1 MRQTTKMTK
10 KQAKAFEEFR
20 EGMLKLGYGIGRPV
34 KAGEIRRNSPPNKT
48 YKKRG
53 RTYTRPS
60 AKAFWNSGFA
70 EGTMRNIPQANG
82 KVVTKYLR
90 VRKSGNK
97 LIPFW
102 STRNASKCI
111 WRR

>member
-1 MRQTTKMTK
+1 MPQTRQTR
-10 KQAKAFEEFR
+10 QEAKAFEEFR
-20 EGMLKLGYGIGRPV
+20 KGMLELGYGIGKPV
-34 KAGEIRRNSPPNKT
+34 KAGKIRRNSPPNKT

>member
-1 MRQTTKMTK
+1 MRQTKMTK

-48 YKKRG
+48 YKKN
-53 RTYTRPS
+53 RTTYKRPS
-60 AKAFWNSGFA
+60 AKAYFNSGFP
-70 EGTMRNIPQANG
+70 EGTKRKIPQASG
-82 KVVTKYLR
+82 KAVTKYLR

-102 STRNASKCI
+102 STRNAS
-111 WRR
+111 